1 VLSKPELVV
10 RAPGEAELFAGGELP
25 IQTHT
30 QYNTQVTWKN
40 FGLSLKLKVDQMA
53 GNKIRLDIA
62 TEISHLDPALTSDS
76 IPGLQA
82 NRMKTQVDAVF
93 GRPLMLSGLLQDKI
107 REEARGL
114 PFLRNIPVLGALFG
128 SEEFLKDRS
137 ELVVILLPTTSPPE
151 SVLLS
156 RGQQLLK

>member
-1 VLSKPELVV
+1 
-10 RAPGEAELFAGGELP
+10 
-25 IQTHT
+25 
-30 QYNTQVTWKN
+30 
-40 FGLSLKLKVDQMA
+40 
-53 GNKIRLDIA
+53 
-62 TEISHLDPALTSDS
+62 
-76 IPGLQA
+76 
-82 NRMKTQVDAVF
+82 
-93 GRPLMLSGLLQDKI
+93 MLSGLLQDKI